1 MASRPPG
8 DAAGGR
14 DDGRRPGA
22 EGAGGPRGGP
32 DGVDDP
38 WGVPSVVHLRA
49 AGASLLLLA
58 DAPGAPRVLH
68 WGGDL
73 GDLSVDETEALALA
87 ASADR
92 ADGHP
97 PGSPVLLAAGPAG
110 ATGPAAVDVGRGA
123 APGGGR
129 GTGPDGSP
137 HVGGGPDA
145 GGGLRV
151 VPAEREPAPV
161 RRSASLGVAGDG
173 TQRLVASS
181 EDPVLGVAVDVVLGL
196 DAVGVLHLGAT
207 ARVLPGSAVRLR
219 GLHLRLPVPAAGR
232 QVLVDVGGRLRPER
246 SLRPSAG
253 APATTGRG
261 GDAVV
266 VQTAG
271 SLALELWAMASSAGR
286 GARLD
291 GSGAPPVVRADR
303 RPCGHVELVGG
314 TDASAEGGVL
324 RWTTPALVA
333 AHGDSWPSVRRRL
346 DAAVRAR

>member
-110 ATGPAAVDVGRGA
+110 ATGPATVGPGPDVGRG
-123 APGGGR
+123 G
-129 GTGPDGSP
+129 GPDGGP
-137 HVGGGPDA
+137 DVGPDA
-145 GGGLRV
+145 GPDVGGGLRV
-151 VPAEREPAPV
+151 VPADREPAPV
-161 RRSASLGVAGDG
+161 RRSASLGVARDG
-173 TQRLVASS
+173 TQRLVVGS
-181 EDPVLGVAVDVVLGL
+181 EDPVLGVAVDVVLEL

-207 ARVLPGSAVRLR
+207 ARALPGSAVRLR

-303 RPCGHVELVGG
+303 RPGGHVELVGG

-324 RWTTPALVA
+324 RWATPTLVA